1 MTPRTVRADATA
13 KVGRM
18 RVALQFYEAAEM
30 VRELA
35 DNAEDVTN
43 AYVTLCVHAGIAAAD
58 VRCAA
63 ALGEYARGESHI
75 EAIGLLSAVDK
86 AAAKHLDALLKL
98 KTVAGYGTT
107 TISAD
112 RVRRAT
118 RAMEFLVESARG
130 V

>member
-75 EAIGLLSAVDK
+75 EAIGLLAAVDK

>member
-1 MTPRTVRADATA
+1 MT
-13 KVGRM
+13 
-18 RVALQFYEAAEM
+18 VAMQFYEAAEM

-35 DNAEDVTN
+35 DDDEDVTN

-63 ALGEYARGESHI
+63 ALGEYARGENHVD
-75 EAIGLLSAVDK
+75 AVDLLATVDK
-86 AAAKHLDALLKL
+86 RAAKHLDALLKL

-118 RAMEFLVESARG
+118 RAMEFLVESARA

>member
-1 MTPRTVRADATA
+1 MTPRTVRADAA
-13 KVGRM
+13 ARAGRM
-18 RVALQFYEAAEM
+18 AVALQFYEAAEM

-35 DNAEDVTN
+35 DDAEDVTN

-63 ALGEYARGESHI
+63 ALGEYARGESHV
-75 EAIGLLSAVDK
+75 EAVALLARVDK
-86 AAAKHLDALLKL
+86 AAAKQLDALLKL

-107 TISAD
+107 TISTD

-118 RAMEFLVESARG
+118 RAMEFLVESARA

>member
-1 MTPRTVRADATA
+1 MA
-13 KVGRM
+13 
-18 RVALQFYEAAEM
+18 VALQFYEAAEL

-35 DNAEDVTN
+35 DDAEDVTN

-63 ALGEYARGESHI
+63 ARGEYARGDNHVE
-75 EAIGLLSAVDK
+75 AVDHRGK
-86 AAAKHLDALLKL
+86 VDKVAARHLEALLKL

-130 V
+130 VTK